1 MGSAKFL
8 KKQVSS
14 KIVSSLNSIM
24 DFLNEGDRLCEQL
37 DIVCLN
43 PSGKYVASQE
53 TDRRQTHASNGQAH
67 YSIFSRPPILHV
79 DNSVLCIGKP
89 QPR

>member
-1 MGSAKFL
+1 
-8 KKQVSS
+8 
-14 KIVSSLNSIM
+14 M
-24 DFLNEGDRLCEQL
+24 DFFKLKVKDFEQL

-43 PSGKYVASQE
+43 PSGKYVASQD
-53 TDRRQTHASNGQAH
+53 TDRCQTHASNGQAH
-67 YSIFSRPPILHV
+67 YSIFLRPPILHV